1 MNKESLLKSHWGFD
15 AFKPLQEQIIDSVLT
30 NNDIIALLPTGGG
43 KSICYQIPA
52 LMKEGFVLVIS
63 PLIALMEDQ
72 VNGLKSIGIKSM
84 YFESNPNSMSLSH
97 QLDNAIYG
105 NYKVV
110 YVSPERFSNQFFIEQ
125 IKNASISLIAV
136 DEAHCISEWGHD
148 FRPSYR
154 KINSLRTYLPE
165 VPILALTASA
175 TPEVK
180 KDIETQL
187 ALKNPSYFQDSLDR
201 PNIEYNFLNTKD
213 KFNTTLKLLDEN
225 NGSSI
230 IYCNSR
236 KQTQL
241 LSNFINQNK
250 HKASYFHG
258 GLLPFEK
265 KERLK
270 GWQEGRIT
278 HMIATNAFGM
288 GIDKSDVR
296 TVIHIS
302 LPESIENYYQEIGRA
317 GRDGDPAN
325 SFLLFYKEDFIELK
339 KRILDQFPNEHEL
352 KGTYKDLCNFLQI
365 AYGEGQETTYSLD
378 LIEFCKRYQT
388 SEKKLYQCLVQF
400 EKTGILSWY
409 SSKTKRFRIKS
420 KSNPERALQ
429 FIKSETTSARV
440 IEYLMRHYPRFF
452 NESIGVSAQAI
463 CSSLKI
469 SSKRFLAA
477 LKQLEQ
483 ENFINYTDSSAN
495 IYLSFQV
502 PREDRYTLQP
512 VKDLIQSL
520 KSQKL
525 KKFNALIDFI
535 SNDLKCRRC
544 LLLGYFGE
552 DSRSN
557 CLECSST
564 LSESNDKEIQK
575 LRTKA
580 IELLKMKPHSI
591 QELKQK
597 LYFESQPLEIFFSEL
612 IDKQKISKNPEH
624 KYYWINE

>member
-1 MNKESLLKSHWGFD
+1 M
-15 AFKPLQEQIIDSVLT
+15 
-30 NNDIIALLPTGGG
+30 
-43 KSICYQIPA
+43 
-52 LMKEGFVLVIS
+52 
-63 PLIALMEDQ
+63 
-72 VNGLKSIGIKSM
+72 
-84 YFESNPNSMSLSH
+84 
-97 QLDNAIYG
+97 
-105 NYKVV
+105 
-110 YVSPERFSNQFFIEQ
+110 
-125 IKNASISLIAV
+125 
-136 DEAHCISEWGHD
+136 
-148 FRPSYR
+148 
-154 KINSLRTYLPE
+154 
-165 VPILALTASA
+165 
-175 TPEVK
+175 
-180 KDIETQL
+180 
-187 ALKNPSYFQDSLDR
+187 KNPSYFQDSLDR

-225 NGSSI
+225 IGSSI

-296 TVIHIS
+296 TVIHVS

-339 KRILDQFPNEHEL
+339 KRILDQFPNQHEL

-388 SEKKLYQCLVQF
+388 SEKKLYQCLIQF
-400 EKTGILSWY
+400 EKTGMLNWH

-420 KSNPERALQ
+420 KSNPERAIQ

-440 IEYLMRHYPRFF
+440 IEYLMRQYPRFF
-452 NESIGVSAQAI
+452 NESIGVSAQTI

-502 PREDRYTLQP
+502 PREDQYTLQP

-564 LSESNDKEIQK
+564 LCESNDKEIQK